1 MEVDGITW
9 LHCPILLDSWNS
21 SKLLLGHGEFHT
33 DRLAAAKA
41 FAAYGDFMYLPSQ
54 DMAASEN
61 KDTPRWMVS
70 DALPS
75 YSLVL
80 VDTMVIGDGLFS
92 LFFWNQ
98 TLIISLRFLQIC
110 DLFSCPSTR
119 CGSGRGTACN
129 TQVAR
134 PQVTVAAIQKK
145 RRVGKCLETSII

>member
-80 VDTMVIGDGLFS
+80 VDTMVIGDGLFY
-92 LFFWNQ
+92 F
-98 TLIISLRFLQIC
+98 
-110 DLFSCPSTR
+110 LFSFGTKLSLYPFASFKSVTCFRVPQ
-119 CGSGRGTACN
+119 RGVVLA
-129 TQVAR
+129 VE
-134 PQVTVAAIQKK
+134 
-145 RRVGKCLETSII
+145 RRATPKLQDPR